1 MSQGYWAVLPSDV
14 RYDRR
19 LSQTAKL
26 LYAEISALAQTDGYC
41 WAADAHL
48 AETLGV
54 SVATIT
60 RALRALRGCGYIRS
74 DLSANASGTERHIYC
89 GFFAAKG
96 GIVKNDE
103 TPDGTLDGTIT
114 SDDTPIVKNDDT
126 PRPTQYNGNNK
137 KKNIRAEINS
147 IFDGLCGEDGELRD
161 LIDDFCVI
169 RAELKKPITTT
180 RMANIL
186 ANRLRRGSGGRHD
199 VMARMLENAIDGRW
213 QTVYPLKPED
223 MPADTPA
230 GRPTAERPDVS
241 EWRPDDD

>member
-1 MSQGYWAVLPSDV
+1 MTQGYWAVLPSDV

-41 WAADAHL
+41 WAADAYL

-60 RALRALRGCGYIRS
+60 RALRTLRQCGYIRS
-74 DLSANASGTERHIYC
+74 DLGANASGTERHIYC
-89 GFFAAKG
+89 GIFAQDG

-103 TPDGTLDGTIT
+103 TPDGTLDGTVT
-114 SDDTPIVKNDDT
+114 SDDTPIVKNDET
-126 PRPTQYNGNNK
+126 PHPTQYKENNK

-147 IFDGLCGEDGELRD
+147 IFDGLCEGDGALRD
-161 LIDDFCVI
+161 LIDDFCLI
-169 RAELKKPITTT
+169 RAELKKPITTP

-186 ANRLRRGSGGRHD
+186 ANRLRGGSGGRHD
-199 VMARMLENAIDGRW
+199 VMSLMLEDAINGRW
-213 QTVYPLKPED
+213 LSVYPLKPEE
-223 MPADTPA
+223 MPAGA
-230 GRPTAERPDVS
+230 SARCSTAERPDVT
-241 EWRPDDD
+241 EWRPDYD